1 MRCWLDSEMKSNKIK
16 LFFMII
22 TNLVSAENLDLS
34 QPWESNDSY
43 IFLSQL
49 DSVIAENIETL
60 PNIAGILISKDGKI
74 IFENYYN
81 DSYANEIFPVWS
93 VTKSFLSTIVGQA
106 YDMQLIPNPEL
117 PLSNFLNYD
126 IDYLDTVSFKNLLTM
141 TSGYIPTDNY
151 VSLST
156 YDLANAEYWD
166 GPGYFYYQ
174 NPACHLISHVIY
186 HNTGLTPYYF
196 ANIHLFPQLGIVN
209 PLWEWG
215 WNYINDGGKGLWL
228 NLRDMSKLGQ
238 LYLQDGYS
246 GTDQILSSSWIQMAT
261 NLSSNTGL
269 DPLHGY
275 GYLFWIPDVDN
286 TYFENSFFIMGTG
299 GQNIFVSPRQS
310 LLIATHSHLY
320 PEDINEH
327 ANTLFLN
334 VWDNVIPIFKLGD
347 LNFDTK
353 IDILDVIHL
362 SDSIID
368 SLDYNEESDINSDGI
383 IDYEDINILVSSLLG
398 L

>member
-1 MRCWLDSEMKSNKIK
+1 
-16 LFFMII
+16 MIT
-22 TNLVSAENLDLS
+22 TNLLSAENLDLS

-106 YDMQLIPNPEL
+106 YDMQLIPDPDL
-117 PLSNFLNYD
+117 PLSNFLDYD
-126 IDYLDTVSFKNLLTM
+126 IDYLETVTLKHLLTM
-141 TSGYIPTDNY
+141 TSGYIPLDNY
-151 VSLST
+151 IYAST
-156 YDLANAEYWD
+156 YDLANADYWD
-166 GPGYFYYQ
+166 GPGFFYYQ
-174 NPACHLISHVIY
+174 NSACHLISHIIF

-209 PLWEWG
+209 PFWEYG

-238 LYLQDGYS
+238 LYLQSGYT
-246 GTDQILSSSWIQMAT
+246 GNNQILSSNWIEEAT
-261 NLSSNTGL
+261 SSTVNTGL
-269 DPLHGY
+269 DPLNGY

-299 GQNIFVSPRQS
+299 GQNIFVSPRHN
-310 LLIATHSHLY
+310 LLIATHSNLY
-320 PEDINEH
+320 PDDINEYS
-327 ANTLFLN
+327 NTLFLN
-334 VWDNVIPIFKLGD
+334 IWNYVIPIFKLGD
-347 LNFDTK
+347 LNTDAIINIFD
-353 IDILDVIHL
+353 IIQL
-362 SDSIID
+362 SDFIFDLS
-368 SLDYNEESDINSDGI
+368 DYNEETDINNDGI
-383 IDYEDINILVSSLLG
+383 IDYSDVSILIASLLNI
-398 L
+398 